1 MIETIL
7 VAMARKALFFGLI
20 SLSFLC
26 WDKGYFRAF
35 DTDKEIKNDPRAIA
49 ILYAGLFIALALA

>member
-7 VAMARKALFFGLI
+7 IAMLRKVIFAVLI
-20 SLSFLC
+20 SVVFLC

-35 DTDKEIKNDPRAIA
+35 NTDVEIGKDPKAIA
-49 ILYAGLFIALALA
+49 ILYAGLFIALAFA